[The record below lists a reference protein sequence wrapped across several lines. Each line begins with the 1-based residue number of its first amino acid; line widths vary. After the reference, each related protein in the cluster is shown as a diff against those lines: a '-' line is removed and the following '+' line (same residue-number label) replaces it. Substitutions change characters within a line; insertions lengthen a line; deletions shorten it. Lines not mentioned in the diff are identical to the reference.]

1 MEKTYLDYFNFY
13 LKQFINEIISYF
25 PYTKNGILE
34 NYRLLLEN
42 KDDRSD
48 LYVKYFMTKVND
60 HLSAICK
67 KDETLFEN
75 KVLYFIEGVNFHDLW
90 NSSDATD
97 NNKNAVWK
105 FLQILSLLGSKCI
118 PNKKEILDMLEKVGG
133 VIEEPEKLRETLEKP
148 IVIDPEEKESEPFGI
163 QNLMKSLGGL
173 SSLGGNGDASGLG
186 DGFQGIMKMAQSLS
200 EGLKDVDMSK
210 LQEQMTETFKDLSEN
225 SAKNATLPDET
236 TSTDTGEDTGTDTGE
251 DTGTNAANNLF
262 SELAEEMSS
271 TFNFD
276 EMEQNA
282 DSENPPNIGEALNNF
297 MSGDNPKKFMN
308 LIGKFGSKLQN
319 DIKSGKV
326 NHQDLLKQSSQMMSG
341 LSTGDME
348 KQAEQMFGTNSK
360 EVKKLKEK
368 NRGQAARE
376 RLQKKLEDRKKES
389 RE

>member
-1 MEKTYLDYFNFY
+1 
-13 LKQFINEIISYF
+13 
-25 PYTKNGILE
+25 
-34 NYRLLLEN
+34 
-42 KDDRSD
+42 
-48 LYVKYFMTKVND
+48 MTKVNE

-90 NSSDATD
+90 HSSDATD

-163 QNLMKSLGGL
+163 QNLIKSLGGL
-173 SSLGGNGDASGLG
+173 SGLAGNGDASGLG
-186 DGFQGIMKMAQSLS
+186 EGFQGIMQMAQSLS
-200 EGLKDVDMSK
+200 ESLKDVDMSK
-210 LQEQMTETFKDLSEN
+210 LQEQMSETFKDLESN
-225 SAKNATLPDET
+225 NAKNAEPT
-236 TSTDTGEDTGTDTGE
+236 TSETGDSNSDTTDDTTGTST
-251 DTGTNAANNLF
+251 ANNLF
-262 SELAEEMSS
+262 SELADEMSS

-276 EMEQNA
+276 EMGQNV
-282 DSENPPNIGEALNNF
+282 DPENPPNIGEALNNF

-348 KQAEQMFGTNSK
+348 KQAEQMFGKNSK
-360 EVKKLKEK
+360 EVKKIKEK

-376 RLQKKLEDRKKES
+376 RLQKKLEERKKES
-389 RE
+389 SE